1 MDADEHTSLNQKE
14 LRAFVVDLTDCINS
28 FYVVINLLLIDTV
41 STSEQ
46 DDIQFN
52 SYIAL
57 GG

>member
-1 MDADEHTSLNQKE
+1 MDTDEYTSLNQKE
-14 LRAFVVDLTDCINS
+14 LKTFVVDLTDCINS

-52 SYIAL
+52 SYITL

>member
-1 MDADEHTSLNQKE
+1 MDVDEHTSLNQKE
-14 LRAFVVDLTDCINS
+14 LKTFVVDLTDCINS

-41 STSEQ
+41 SETKQ